1 MLVYLDE
8 VNRWEAGTAGR
19 MTYNQFVQRFDI
31 AKMDNPIKYITQTTK
46 KQDDTEALK
55 MAFNALKTQG
65 VANPSL
71 AQAAA
76 VVARSN

>member
-19 MTYNQFVQRFDI
+19 MTYNQFTQRMDI
-31 AKMDNPIKYITQTTK
+31 ATMEHPIKYITKTTK

-55 MAFNALKTQG
+55 MAFKALKAQG
-65 VANPSL
+65 VEAPTL
-71 AQAAA
+71 AQAAG
-76 VVARSN
+76 VVARSK